1 MTSLPN
7 KAAVREALRA
17 QLTAALERMRHAARE
32 SAAAATHPEAK
43 AEGDKDMRSTETS
56 YVARGQ
62 AMRAEDLGEDL
73 LKLES
78 RTWPRYG
85 EDTPIDEGALVEI
98 ELDDERRRV
107 FLMLSFAG
115 GTELDVNG
123 TRVFVVSPDA
133 PAGAEL
139 VGKREGDDLEL
150 TLAGRRVEGSIVA
163 VA

>member
-1 MTSLPN
+1 MPSLPT

-17 QLTAALERMRHAARE
+17 HLTAALERMLHAARE

-73 LKLES
+73 LRVES
-78 RTWPRYG
+78 RAWPRFD
-85 EDTPIDEGALVEI
+85 EDTPIDEGALVAI
-98 ELDDERRRV
+98 ELEDERRRT
-107 FLMLSFAG
+107 FLILSFAG
-115 GTELDVNG
+115 GSELDVDG
-123 TRVFVVSPDA
+123 HRVLVVSPDA

-139 VGKREGDDLEL
+139 IGKREGDDIEL